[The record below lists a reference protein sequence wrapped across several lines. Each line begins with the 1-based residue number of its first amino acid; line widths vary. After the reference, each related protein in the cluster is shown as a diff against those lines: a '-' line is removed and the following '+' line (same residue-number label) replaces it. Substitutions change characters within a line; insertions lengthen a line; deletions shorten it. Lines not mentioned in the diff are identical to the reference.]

1 VARDELRPFE
11 AGLFAALA
19 GAPKT
24 ANRYRKANR
33 RNAWLRGWLAGREA
47 AEIRAAQA
55 AMNQE
60 ERSALAGKWQGFRAL
75 LD

>member
-1 VARDELRPFE
+1 VAPDEQRAFE
-11 AGLFAALA
+11 EGLFAALT

-24 ANRYRKANR
+24 ANRYRKGHR

-55 AMNQE
+55 ALNQE
-60 ERSALAGKWQGFRAL
+60 ERSALAESWRGIRAL